1 MTIRGSSR
9 GRNPTF
15 RSHFANLTCGLTD
28 ELRCASVSFVV
39 TPLSLAFMMQEPL
52 KLIESKT
59 TSKGIA
65 LLHYQPVRA

>member
-1 MTIRGSSR
+1 
-9 GRNPTF
+9 
-15 RSHFANLTCGLTD
+15 LTD